1 MFALFVDEQCA
12 FLMDSAREIPKE
24 GPIGED
30 GRAGIDEHAVR
41 IDIDKLMI
49 AVKWALAMQLIAAR
63 CSQSIGSGLVQTQMA
78 TRGRAWPE
86 A

>member
-1 MFALFVDEQCA
+1 
-12 FLMDSAREIPKE
+12 
-24 GPIGED
+24 
-30 GRAGIDEHAVR
+30 VR